1 MRGVRHIVRKEFL
14 QLRRDRTM
22 MLIIFNMPVLQL
34 LILGYVVSADI
45 RHIKTVVCDLD
56 NSPVSRALVQQIQSG
71 GYFSIIGH
79 DRRESYLQGYLDRG
93 DADAAVVIP
102 AHFAKGMENGKT
114 TEIRILLNG
123 QDINTAT
130 LALGYLSNLIEDFI
144 TAQVKPILIRNGI
157 GESLHWLT
165 PNIRI
170 WYNPDLKNSVFMV
183 PGIIVFLLTLATSGL
198 SAAALVREREI
209 GTLEQL
215 LVSPLKKYEI
225 VLGKLIPFA
234 LIGLIELVL
243 AVLFAKLWYH
253 IPLAGNLILFLIFT
267 LIYLFTSLGVGL
279 LISASVH
286 TQQQA
291 LFMSW
296 FVMMFVLL
304 MSGFMFP
311 IENMPRFAQYLTYL
325 NPMRYFML
333 VTREI
338 FIKGS
343 DLRYLYEQG
352 LVLVLSGCLFFSIAV
367 FRFQERIK

>member
-1 MRGVRHIVRKEFL
+1 VRRIGHIIKKEFL

-45 RHIKTVVCDLD
+45 KKIKTVICDLD
-56 NSPVSRALVQQIQSG
+56 NSAVSRAMVQQIHSG
-71 GYFSIIGH
+71 GYFSVVGY
-79 DRRESYLQGYLDRG
+79 DRRESHLQGYLDRG
-93 DADAAVVIP
+93 EVDAAVVIP
-102 AHFAKGMENGKT
+102 ARFASGLENAKAA
-114 TEIRILLNG
+114 EIRILLNG

-130 LALGYLSNLIEDFI
+130 LALGYLSTIIQNFI
-144 TAQVKPILIRNGI
+144 TEQIKPILARNGI
-157 GESLHWLT
+157 DEALHWVT

-215 LVSPLKKYEI
+215 LVSPLKKHEI
-225 VLGKLIPFA
+225 ILGKLIPFA
-234 LIGLIELVL
+234 IIGLIELVI
-243 AVLFAKLWYH
+243 AVVFAKLWYQ
-253 IPLAGNLILFLIFT
+253 IPLVGNLILFLMFT
-267 LIYLFTSLGVGL
+267 VIYLFTSLGVGL

-311 IENMPRFAQYLTYL
+311 IENMPRFAQYLTWL

-338 FIKGS
+338 FVKGA
-343 DLRYLYEQG
+343 DLRHLYEQG
-352 LVLVLSGCLFFSIAV
+352 LALIVSGCLFFSVAV
-367 FRFQERIK
+367 FKFQERLK

>member
-1 MRGVRHIVRKEFL
+1 MSRISHLVRKEFL
-14 QLRRDRTM
+14 QLRRDRAM
-22 MLIIFNMPVLQL
+22 MLIIFNMPILQM

-45 RHIKTVVCDLD
+45 KNIKTVICDLD
-56 NSPVSRALVQQIQSG
+56 NSLISRSVVQRIQSG
-71 GYFSIIGH
+71 GYFTVVGQDKREPAMQTHLDQGTADVAVIIP
-79 DRRESYLQGYLDRG
+79 DYFS
-93 DADAAVVIP
+93 ADLINAQP
-102 AHFAKGMENGKT
+102 

-130 LALGYLSNLIEDFI
+130 LALGYLNHMMDEFI
-144 TAQVKPILIRNGI
+144 ADYLQNFQSAAID
-157 GESLHWLT
+157 LHLLK

-170 WYNPDLKNSVFMV
+170 WYNPDLANSVFMV
-183 PGIIVFLLTLATSGL
+183 PGIIVFLLTLSTSGL

-215 LVSPLKKYEI
+215 LVSPLKRFEI

-234 LIGLIELVL
+234 AIGLLELVV
-243 AVLFAKLWYH
+243 AVIFAKIWYH
-253 IPLAGNLILFLIFT
+253 IPILGNVPLFLLFT
-267 LIYLFTSLGVGL
+267 IIYLFTSLGIGL

-291 LFMSW
+291 LFLSW

-311 IENMPRFAQYLTYL
+311 IENMPRFAQYLTYF

-333 VTREI
+333 VVREI
-338 FIKGS
+338 FIKGAEI
-343 DLRYLYEQG
+343 RHLYWQG
-352 LVLVLSGCLFFSIAV
+352 AAMVFSGLAFFSIAV
-367 FRFQERIK
+367 LRFQKRMR